1 MAYGGAKDR
10 RGFQCWKYGKGQCDE
25 SHYISVGQI
34 EALVIG
40 YLEQVTLSS
49 DISYS
54 VITAAASDNGSRI
67 SELERQLQKIDAK
80 EKRIKAAYQNGIDS
94 LDEYKAN
101 KAAINDERRIIEESI
116 RELTPAADTQDRE
129 LLDRKMR
136 QNISDLL
143 SVIKDDSV
151 DYVKK
156 GNMMR
161 NVVDHIVFNRKE
173 TSLDV
178 FLKLVI

>member
-1 MAYGGAKDR
+1 MA
-10 RGFQCWKYGKGQCDE
+10 E
-25 SHYISVGQI
+25 
-34 EALVIG
+34 
-40 YLEQVTLSS
+40 
-49 DISYS
+49 ISYS
-54 VITAAASDNGSRI
+54 VIPAAASDSESRI
-67 SELERQLQKIDAK
+67 AELERQLQKLDAK
-80 EKRIKAAYQNGIDS
+80 EKRIKSAYQNGIDS
-94 LDEYKAN
+94 LEEYKAN
-101 KAAINDERRIIEESI
+101 KTALNDERRIIEKSI
-116 RELTPAADTQDRE
+116 RELTLPSDPEDKAQ
-129 LLDRKMR
+129 LDQKMR

-143 SVIKDDSV
+143 SVIKDDSI